1 MGFGFSNSIMKE
13 GSLMIE
19 VGLLTLKNVSVLLI
33 FIALGYILQHS
44 HKFPEDAAKVISTL
58 TTLLF
63 LPAYSL
69 NNLAQNFTME
79 TIGQKVTILGFG
91 VLFTFAAIALGL
103 LLAKIFGKDT
113 FDRHS
118 LTYAFTF
125 PNYGYFGFPLIEG
138 VFGAE
143 MLADFLIFTIPFNI
157 ACHTFGYILFAPEKK
172 INWKK
177 VLLTPAI
184 VAVIVGCAIGIS
196 GIKLP
201 PLITSILTTAGS
213 CMSPMSMILAGFL
226 LGCFKV
232 KHLLSSFR
240 AYWISAIRM
249 VGIPALFGI
258 LLFACGVRG
267 NLFLL
272 PLLTAC
278 LPLGLNLVVFPES
291 YGLEDSATSNARICF
306 VSILLALILLPINY
320 AVLVYLAGI

>member
-138 VFGAE
+138 VSVRRCWQ
-143 MLADFLIFTIPFNI
+143 IF
-157 ACHTFGYILFAPEKK
+157 
-172 INWKK
+172 
-177 VLLTPAI
+177 
-184 VAVIVGCAIGIS
+184 
-196 GIKLP
+196 
-201 PLITSILTTAGS
+201 
-213 CMSPMSMILAGFL
+213 
-226 LGCFKV
+226 
-232 KHLLSSFR
+232 
-240 AYWISAIRM
+240 
-249 VGIPALFGI
+249 
-258 LLFACGVRG
+258 
-267 NLFLL
+267 
-272 PLLTAC
+272 
-278 LPLGLNLVVFPES
+278 
-291 YGLEDSATSNARICF
+291 
-306 VSILLALILLPINY
+306 
-320 AVLVYLAGI
+320 